1 MQTDCP
7 PYIFWRMTMAKD
19 FGYMTHKGV
28 VLYDDPVGRMD
39 YLAGKKDGFRGVERH
54 TAPSQAKTDPQLG
67 FYWGLLVPLITKAIN
82 GHGWTITIG
91 KGKAQ
96 FERMYTDNDTHVWLK
111 EFAAK
116 IGEEGEY
123 VTLSEQDKEMCRKY
137 IDNVMWIMDHWF
149 KMDIEAIK
157 KKRPEREAED
167 A

>member
-1 MQTDCP
+1 
-7 PYIFWRMTMAKD
+7 MAKD

-67 FYWGLLVPLITKAIN
+67 FYWGLLVPEIRNETEAI
-82 GHGWTITIG
+82 GWTVTMKFG
-91 KGKAQ
+91 RGTT
-96 FERMYTDNDTHVWLK
+96 ERYWTKEEVHEWLK
-111 EFAAK
+111 IHCAK
-116 IGEEGEY
+116 IGEEGEC

-137 IDNVMWIMDHWF
+137 IDNVVWAADNWF

-167 A
+167 GHN